1 MIDPLT
7 CMIAAIFFEARS
19 EPVTGQY
26 AVAEVIMNRVES
38 QHYPDDVCS
47 VVFQRKQFSF
57 THDGL
62 SDNVKKYNTYYD
74 VQAANLATDI
84 AIDVLTGFRYT
95 QTIATHYHTTAVNPY
110 WSDLF
115 EQTETIGTHIFYA
128 EVR

>member
-19 EPVTGQY
+19 EPAVGQY
-26 AVAEVIMNRVES
+26 AVAEVVMNRVES

-47 VVFQRKQFSF
+47 VVNQRKQFSF

-62 SDNVKKYNTYYD
+62 SDDVSKYNAYHD
-74 VQAANLATDI
+74 KQAAFLAREI
-84 AIDVLTGFRYT
+84 ATDVLTGYRYMDT
-95 QTIATHYHTTAVNPY
+95 GSTHYHTVDINPY
-110 WSDLF
+110 WADMF
-115 EQTETIGTHIFYA
+115 DYTETIGSHKFYI